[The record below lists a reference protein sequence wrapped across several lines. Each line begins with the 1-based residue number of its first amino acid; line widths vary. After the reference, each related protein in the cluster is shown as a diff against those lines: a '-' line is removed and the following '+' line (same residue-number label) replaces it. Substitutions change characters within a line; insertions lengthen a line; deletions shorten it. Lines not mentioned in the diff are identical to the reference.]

1 MQYAIRN
8 IPKDVNAALRRK
20 ATAEGKS
27 LNRAALETLRRGLG
41 MPENGEHPPRR
52 DLSFFSMSDEDAR
65 AIEQTHAFW
74 DRVEIDEEK
83 WR

>member
-1 MQYAIRN
+1 MQYTIRN
-8 IPKDVNAALRRK
+8 IPRDVNSALRRK
-20 ATAEGKS
+20 AKAEGKS
-27 LNRAALETLRRGLG
+27 LNQAALEVLRRGLG
-41 MPENGEHPPRR
+41 IPDAGESAPRR
-52 DLSFFSMSDEDAR
+52 DLSFFSMSAEDAL

>member
-1 MQYAIRN
+1 MQYTIRN

-20 ATAEGKS
+20 AKAEGKS
-27 LNRAALETLRRGLG
+27 LNQAALEVLRRGLG
-41 MPENGEHPPRR
+41 VPEAGAEAPRR
-52 DLSFFSMSDEDAR
+52 DLSFFSMSEEDAR

-74 DRVEIDEEK
+74 DRSEIDEEK

>member
-1 MQYAIRN
+1 MQYTIRN

-20 ATAEGKS
+20 AKAEGKS
-27 LNRAALETLRRGLG
+27 LNQAALEVLRQGLG
-41 MPENGEHPPRR
+41 VPEGGAGAPRR
-52 DLSFFSMSDEDAR
+52 DLSFFSMSEEDAR

-74 DRVEIDEEK
+74 DRSEIDEEK